1 MNYASDYTK
10 SDEKAPRHI
19 MPEGTHLGKIFA
31 VVDVGSHPKTFEG
44 ITKDSRTIK
53 VGFEFPPETTGG
65 RPITK
70 WKDYGASMYATSK
83 LRQLVENVIAKPLN
97 NTEAGEFRI
106 ETIVG
111 KFVSVVFTHSVSKRD
126 GETYS
131 NIARIFPT
139 ASTFNSQVA
148 EYSWCVDEDETAAL
162 PEWLSRI
169 AMQSKEF
176 KRKTGG
182 HLSQP
187 AYVMGQQ
194 VKNSEVDFTPP
205 PPEPA
210 PSAPAKDPNVA
221 MTFGF

>member
-53 VGFEFPPETTGG
+53 VGFEFPPESTGG

-106 ETIVG
+106 ESIVG

-139 ASTFNSQVA
+139 ASTFNSQ
-148 EYSWCVDEDETAAL
+148 
-162 PEWLSRI
+162 
-169 AMQSKEF
+169 
-176 KRKTGG
+176 RKTGG

-205 PPEPA
+205 PPAPA
-210 PSAPAKDPNVA
+210 PPAPAKDPNVA

>member
-10 SDEKAPRHI
+10 SDEKARHI

-44 ITKDSRTIK
+44 ITKESRTIK

-65 RPITK
+65 RPVTK
-70 WKDYGASMYATSK
+70 WMDYGASMYATSK
-83 LRQLVENVIAKPLN
+83 LRQLVENVIAKPLY
-97 NTEAGEFRI
+97 NTEAGEFKI

-111 KFVSVVFTHSVSKRD
+111 RFVSVVFTHSVSKKN

-131 NIARIFPT
+131 NISRVFPT
-139 ASTFNSQVA
+139 TSTFNSQVA
-148 EYSWCVDEDETAAL
+148 EYSWCVDEDETASL
-162 PEWLSRI
+162 PEWLARI

-182 HLSQP
+182 NLSQP
-187 AYVMGQQ
+187 AFAMGQQ
-194 VKNSEVDFTPP
+194 VKGSEVDFTPP
-205 PPEPA
+205 PPAPA
-210 PSAPAKDPNVA
+210 PPAPAKDPNVA